1 LSEQI
6 VAELVFILPQREKLL
21 RIITTPVFLA
31 LALCVTLSVA
41 GTPAQNKSSK
51 KKPTQVSNSSPVA
64 AKSRTRRVS
73 ANAGEQ
79 APPPSEQPPV
89 SNIVKSPSENSIKP
103 VATKTGEEPGKP
115 ADSNESEGPPDKSGE
130 RPADAEPVPQ
140 AVNTKGTN
148 AWLQILTS
156 LRDEIEATP
165 SGSERVRLQLKLAE
179 QLVAAGKK
187 TEATKELR
195 AIIDANVFDPQ
206 VLYNA
211 GNALARLGNSDDAI
225 NAYRKAID
233 QRKGNY
239 SRALNNLGVILLRQG
254 RWDEAHDALLSAL
267 RMESFHYAEASYNLG
282 RLYSARGE
290 SDMAAREWRR
300 TLSIDPAHQAAAQ
313 ALSLVGPG
321 RIVVRS
327 EASAKA
333 PKLPTDTTRMP
344 RLSAGIPEASPRRGK
359 SSPAP
364 NPASAKVLTLDP
376 VSYEFLQRA
385 RSLGERGKHQAAI
398 ENYQRVL
405 SRSHGYFPPANLEL
419 SYALLALNRTDEAFA
434 NLLLVANRD
443 GARYP
448 MTYYNL
454 ARLYELKGMLTEA
467 EESFAKAAM
476 AYNKKNISIL
486 LDLSRVRQRR
496 GNYKGALEAME
507 EYVTRM
513 EQQGLKPSWADESLS
528 ALRLKATSEP
538 K

>member
-1 LSEQI
+1 M
-6 VAELVFILPQREKLL
+6 
-21 RIITTPVFLA
+21 RIITTTPVFLA
-31 LALCVTLSVA
+31 LALGVTLSVA
-41 GTPAQNKSSK
+41 GTPAQNKSGK
-51 KKPTQVSNSSPVA
+51 KKPRQVSNSSPVA
-64 AKSRTRRVS
+64 GKSRARRVS
-73 ANAGEQ
+73 AKPAGEQ
-79 APPPSEQPPV
+79 APSPSEQPPV
-89 SNIVKSPSENSIKP
+89 SNVVKSSNENSIKP
-103 VATKTGEEPGKP
+103 TAIKTGEEPVKP
-115 ADSNESEGPPDKSGE
+115 IDSNASEGPADKSGE
-130 RPADAEPVPQ
+130 RPADAEPLPQ
-140 AVNTKGTN
+140 AVETKGTN
-148 AWLQILTS
+148 ASLESLSS

-187 TEATKELR
+187 AEATTELR
-195 AIIDANVFDPQ
+195 AILNANVFDPQ
-206 VLYNA
+206 LLYNA
-211 GNALARLGNSDDAI
+211 GNALARLGDSDEAI

-254 RWDEAHDALLSAL
+254 RWDEAHDAFLSAL

-321 RIVVRS
+321 RIVVRP

-333 PKLPTDTTRMP
+333 PKPPTDTTRMP
-344 RLSAGIPEASPRRGK
+344 GLSAGIPEASPRLRK
-359 SSPAP
+359 SAPAP

-385 RSLGERGKHQAAI
+385 RNLGERGKHREAI

-434 NLLLVANRD
+434 NLLQVANRD

-467 EESFAKAAM
+467 EESFARAAM
-476 AYNKKNISIL
+476 AYNKKNVSFL

-496 GNYKGALEAME
+496 GNFKGALEAME

-528 ALRLKATSEP
+528 ALRLRVTSEP

>member
-1 LSEQI
+1 M
-6 VAELVFILPQREKLL
+6 
-21 RIITTPVFLA
+21 
-31 LALCVTLSVA
+31 
-41 GTPAQNKSSK
+41 PAAPKTK
-51 KKPTQVSNSSPVA
+51 
-64 AKSRTRRVS
+64 
-73 ANAGEQ
+73 GE
-79 APPPSEQPPV
+79 
-89 SNIVKSPSENSIKP
+89 
-103 VATKTGEEPGKP
+103 EEPGEP
-115 ADSNESEGPPDKSGE
+115 ADSSPSDGPGDRSGE
-130 RPADAEPVPQ
+130 RPADAEPLPQ
-140 AVNTKGTN
+140 AADTKGTN
-148 AWLQILTS
+148 ASSENLTS
-156 LRDEIEATP
+156 LRDQIEATP

-179 QLVAAGKK
+179 QLAASGKK
-187 TEATKELR
+187 PEATKELR
-195 AIIDANVFDPQ
+195 AIINANVFDPQ

-211 GNALARLGNSDDAI
+211 GNALARLGDSDEAI

-267 RMESFHYAEASYNLG
+267 KMESFHYAEASYNLG
-282 RLYSARGE
+282 RIYSARGE
-290 SDMAAREWRR
+290 SDLAAREWRR

-313 ALSLVGPG
+313 ALLLVSPG
-321 RIVVRS
+321 RIVVRP
-327 EASAKA
+327 EASGKA
-333 PKLPTDTTRMP
+333 PKPPTNTTRMP
-344 RLSAGIPEASPRRGK
+344 GLSAGISEASPHLGK
-359 SSPAP
+359 SPSSP
-364 NPASAKVLTLDP
+364 NPALPKVLSLDP

-385 RSLGERGKHQAAI
+385 RNLRERGKHLEAI

-434 NLLLVANRD
+434 NLLQVASRD

-454 ARLYELKGMLTEA
+454 ARLYELKGNFAEA
-467 EESFAKAAM
+467 EESFAKAVL
-476 AYNKKNISIL
+476 AYKTKNISFL
-486 LDLSRVRQRR
+486 LDLCRVRERR
-496 GNYKGALEAME
+496 GNFKGALEAME